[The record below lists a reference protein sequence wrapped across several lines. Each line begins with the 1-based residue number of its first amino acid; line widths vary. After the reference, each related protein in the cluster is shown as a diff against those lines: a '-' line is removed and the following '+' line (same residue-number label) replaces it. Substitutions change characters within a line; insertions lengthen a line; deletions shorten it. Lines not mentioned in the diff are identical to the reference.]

1 MVKKYISRK
10 SEASIA
16 LGFLLVLYSKS
27 WIECKKMLTF
37 AAKII
42 INQKHKMKKFYSL
55 FLFVV
60 AALFGVTAQAQVE
73 IVTSVESP
81 ITTLETLKTGSKVM
95 FYECGEKA
103 RRGYLK
109 EGDNQSLWISREFAL
124 GKTSSADYV
133 WTLISVDRFE
143 DGITVKLKSPR
154 GNYLPN
160 FLYQNSKPKWPGMT
174 CLSEDSIAEYTIVSA
189 GTADSLFY
197 IRDENNVFFNAQG
210 FLTGNNYGK
219 FVGWNAE
226 GENSLYTIHTIQTEA
241 KTSIPTTLYLCDVD
255 GVEIETREM
264 NSIIGSEITA
274 PTIANYDFVRA
285 ANYDDD
291 TPITLP
297 YKVESYPE
305 EGVLNILLEYEKYPF
320 VQIVLEDENG
330 ETLKAWDKYLQKG
343 THFHASDYPLNQMG
357 YELVPGAYDDYEIT
371 EDTEI
376 HIVYRKS
383 NTAGLPFK
391 PTTINGDAFAADT
404 HYYLM
409 SVRGGYIYHKAG
421 EDVVK
426 IVNSIDSDNIDAY
439 LWAFTGNIADGITIY
454 NKADGAGVT
463 LFAEGSANRTQIKFG
478 SKEDISTVEGA
489 ITLFN
494 IAYNGD
500 GFAFS
505 AQNDP
510 TACFNRL
517 GGATAENLC
526 FWTHAN
532 SPKDAGSR
540 ITFRELTADDIN
552 NYAFANCQVLLN
564 TENCVGGY
572 TTAQL
577 ANLKAAVEAKNLTA
591 ARAAATAL
599 EGEETIA
606 LDTNKS
612 YYIVSA
618 FKNFILNQP
627 GKTFAVSADA
637 TDSLKWG
644 AMDEEQMKDDHYKW
658 ELYATSDSTYV
669 LGNVAA
675 GRAIASFRYGKM
687 AVLEG
692 AAPVDSTSTDE
703 VAVGKAAAFQLV
715 NAPAE
720 IAPAAFYFVHNYGAS
735 FITLAA
741 DPVNSSYVAGGKI
754 STFNTREFGYNN
766 AWRLKEA
773 GSFTNGIDQNET
785 IEPKA
790 AAIYD
795 LSGRRVQKVQKGIYI
810 QNGKKIFVK

>member
-1 MVKKYISRK
+1 
-10 SEASIA
+10 
-16 LGFLLVLYSKS
+16 
-27 WIECKKMLTF
+27 MLTF
-37 AAKII
+37 VARIS
-42 INQKHKMKKFYSL
+42 INKKHTMKKFYSL

-73 IVTSVESP
+73 IVTSVEAP
-81 ITTLETLKTGSKVM
+81 ITTLEKLEAGSKVM
-95 FYECGEKA
+95 FYECGEEA

-109 EGDNQSLWISREFAL
+109 EGDNQSLWISRDFAI

-174 CLSEDSIAEYTIVSA
+174 CLSEDSIAEYTILSA
-189 GTADSLFY
+189 GMADSLFY

-210 FLTGNNYGK
+210 FLPGNNYGK
-219 FVGWNAE
+219 FVGWNTE

-264 NSIIGSEITA
+264 NSIIGTEITA
-274 PTIANYDFVRA
+274 PVVENYEFVRA

-297 YKVESYPE
+297 YKVESFPE
-305 EGVLNILLEYEKYPF
+305 EGVLNILLEYEQYPF

-330 ETLKAWDKYLQKG
+330 EVLKAWDEYLKKG

-357 YELVPGAYDDYEIT
+357 YELVPGKYDDYEIT
-371 EDTEI
+371 ESTEI
-376 HIVYRKS
+376 HIVYHKS

-421 EDVVK
+421 EKGVK

-439 LWAFTGNIADGITIY
+439 LWAFTGNIEDGISIY
-454 NKADGAGVT
+454 NKVDGTAVK
-463 LFAEGSANRTQIKFG
+463 LFAESNANRTQIQFG
-478 SKEDISTVEGA
+478 TKEDIEAAEGA

-505 AQNDP
+505 AQNEP

-532 SPKDAGSR
+532 SPKDIGSR
-540 ITFRELTADDIN
+540 IAFRELSEEEIG
-552 NYAFANCQVLLN
+552 NYAFANSQALLN

-577 ANLKAAVEAKNLTA
+577 ANLKAAVEAKNL
-591 ARAAATAL
+591 AAAKEAAAAL
-599 EGEETIA
+599 EGAEAIA
-606 LDTNKS
+606 LDINKS

-637 TDSLKWG
+637 TDSLRWG
-644 AMDEEQMKDDHYKW
+644 VMDEEQMKDDHYKW

-675 GRAIASFRYGKM
+675 GRGIASFRYGKM

-692 AAPVDSTSTDE
+692 AAPVDSASTDE
-703 VAVGKAAAFQLV
+703 VAVGKVAAFQFV
-715 NAPAE
+715 KAPAE

-735 FITLAA
+735 IITLAA
-741 DPVNSSYVAGGKI
+741 DPVNSSYVAGGNI

-773 GSFTNGIDQNET
+773 GSFTNGISQNET
-785 IEPKA
+785 AEPKA
-790 AAIYD
+790 SAIYD
-795 LSGRRVQKVQKGIYI
+795 LSGRRVQKAQKGIYI
-810 QNGKKIFVK
+810 QNGQKIYVK